1 MERAAA
7 HDLLDKVLDGGHTGN
22 ISAMLSTMYVYAEA
36 VGDRK
41 RFRELEKRVENLR
54 IATLHR
60 RLGHGRFSENKGD

>member
-1 MERAAA
+1 MERPAA

-36 VGDRK
+36 VEDRK
-41 RFRELEKRVENLR
+41 RLGELEKRVENME

-60 RLGHGRFSENKGD
+60 RLGHGRFAENKGG